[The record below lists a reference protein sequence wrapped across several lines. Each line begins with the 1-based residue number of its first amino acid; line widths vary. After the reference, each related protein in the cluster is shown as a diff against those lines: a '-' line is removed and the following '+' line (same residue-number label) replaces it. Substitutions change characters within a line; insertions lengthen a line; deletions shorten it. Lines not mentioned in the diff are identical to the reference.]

1 MNALPDPR
9 NAGHDLGIYALSNSV
24 GLALAAIIGAL
35 LVNAFEHSF
44 GYYLLFPSAIVMVL
58 LAGIVT
64 LAAESAQ

>member
-1 MNALPDPR
+1 MRSPTRPVWR
-9 NAGHDLGIYALSNSV
+9 
-24 GLALAAIIGAL
+24 AL

-64 LAAESAQ
+64 LTTKSAE

>member
-1 MNALPDPR
+1 MLFR
-9 NAGHDLGIYALSNSV
+9 SNSA

-64 LAAESAQ
+64 LTTKSAE

>member
-1 MNALPDPR
+1 MTETTETTEITGQR
-9 NAGHDLGIYALSNSV
+9 AGF
-24 GLALAAIIGAL
+24 AAIIGAL

-64 LAAESAQ
+64 LTTKSAE

>member
-1 MNALPDPR
+1 MTDTTSKTR
-9 NAGHDLGIYALSNSV
+9 AGF
-24 GLALAAIIGAL
+24 AAIIGAL

-64 LAAESAQ
+64 LTTKSAE